1 MTQGILMYA
10 HNSRVID
17 YIKLAVIS
25 GGLAKKHLK
34 KSVSLVTD
42 ETTLNWAKES
52 NLSGTLNSIFEN
64 IIVIEKPE
72 LDNQRN
78 LYDGDR
84 KETVPFFNANRPS
97 AYDVSPYD
105 QTLLI
110 DCDYFIFSDTLNNY
124 WDLDLAISQGV
135 QDICDENRMQY
146 HDRFVSDT
154 GVKMYWATC
163 VMFRKNEMTKS
174 FFNLVAAI
182 KKNYSRY
189 ADIYRFDSRMYRND
203 ISFSLA
209 KHIFDGFLNDSSESL
224 PKILTSIDK
233 DILYDVDDSGKLKF
247 LVSTDYYSNYVPA
260 AISGIDIHVMNK
272 QSVVRNFDR
281 LIKLI

>member
-1 MTQGILMYA
+1 MNQGILIYA

-17 YIKLAVIS
+17 YIKLAVLS

-34 KSVSLVTD
+34 RPVTLVTD
-42 ETTLNWAKES
+42 ESTLAWAKES
-52 NLSGTLNSIFEN
+52 NLESTLNSVFEN
-64 IIVIEKPE
+64 VITIEKPE

-97 AYDVSPYD
+97 AYDVTPYD

-110 DCDYFIFSDTLNNY
+110 DCDYFIFSDVLNNY
-124 WDLDLAISQGV
+124 WNLDLAISKGV
-135 QDICDENRMQY
+135 RDICDVNRMQY
-146 HDRFVSDT
+146 HDNFISDT

-163 VMFRKNEMTKS
+163 VMFKKNNSSKT
-174 FFNLVAAI
+174 FFDLVASI
-182 KKNYSRY
+182 KKNYARY

-209 KHIFDGFLNDSSESL
+209 KHMFNGFIDDSRESL
-224 PKILTSIDK
+224 PEILTSIDK
-233 DILYDVDDSGKLKF
+233 DVLYNVVDDKLKF
-247 LVSTDYYSNYVPA
+247 LVSTEYYSNYVPA
-260 AISGIDIHVMNK
+260 AISGVDIHIMNK
-272 QSVVRNFDR
+272 QSVVRNFNN

>member
-1 MTQGILMYA
+1 MNQGILIYA

-17 YIKLAVIS
+17 YIKLAVLS

-34 KSVSLVTD
+34 RPVSLVTD
-42 ETTLNWAKES
+42 ESTLAWAKES
-52 NLSGTLNSIFEN
+52 NLETILNSVFEN
-64 IIVIEKPE
+64 VIIIEKPE

-97 AYDVSPYD
+97 AYDVTPYD

-110 DCDYFIFSDTLNNY
+110 DCDYFIFSDVLNNY
-124 WDLDLAISQGV
+124 WNLDLAISKGV
-135 QDICDENRMQY
+135 RDICDVNRMQY
-146 HDRFVSDT
+146 HDNFISDT

-163 VMFRKNEMTKS
+163 VMFKKNNSSKA
-174 FFNLVAAI
+174 FFDLVASI

-189 ADIYRFDSRMYRND
+189 ADIYRFNSRMYRND

-209 KHIFDGFLNDSSESL
+209 KHILDGFIEDSRESL
-224 PKILTSIDK
+224 PKILTTIDK
-233 DILYDVDDSGKLKF
+233 DILQDVNNDKLTF
-247 LVSTDYYSNYVPA
+247 LVSTEYYSNYVPA
-260 AISGIDIHVMNK
+260 AISGVDIHIMNK
-272 QSVVRNFDR
+272 QSIVRNFNN